1 MTKAKPTEEEI
12 NAARAL
18 LRRAAP
24 AEDAPIEAMRDLV
37 AMPEF
42 ATVDAAMIEAQR
54 LNPANTALSYAIS
67 MFNQMKT
74 TFTVA

>member
-1 MTKAKPTEEEI
+1 MTKAKPTDEEI

-24 AEDAPIEAMRDLV
+24 AEDAAIEAMRDLV

-42 ATVDAAMIEAQR
+42 ATVETAMLEAQR
-54 LNPANTALSYAIS
+54 LNPANTELSYAIS
-67 MFNQMKT
+67 MINRMKT
-74 TFTVA
+74 TYTIA

>member
-1 MTKAKPTEEEI
+1 MTKAKPTDEEI
-12 NAARAL
+12 TAARAL

-24 AEDAPIEAMRDLV
+24 AEDAPLEAMRDLV

-42 ATVDAAMIEAQR
+42 AAVDAAMIEAQR

-74 TFTVA
+74 SFTVA

>member
-1 MTKAKPTEEEI
+1 MTKAKPTDEEI

-24 AEDAPIEAMRDLV
+24 AEDAPLEAMRDLV

-42 ATVDAAMIEAQR
+42 AIVETAMIDAQR
-54 LNPANTALSYAIS
+54 LNPAQTALSYAIS

-74 TFTVA
+74 NFTIA